1 MLNGGLSELRHDIP
15 LLMVST
21 GLNHKPRSEMASL
34 RLAGLGLGT
43 WSFLQ
48 KSKTWRNYG
57 TVLYAIW
64 DNAY

>member
-15 LLMVST
+15 LLMVQK

-48 KSKTWRNYG
+48 KIEDMEKLWYSSVCNLG
-57 TVLYAIW
+57 
-64 DNAY
+64 